1 LELDIFG
8 VEEKLSIRSGP
19 NFVEELGEEGKLLYG
34 LGLFKVT
41 RISLTLIILLSC
53 R

>member
-1 LELDIFG
+1 LELDISR

-34 LGLFKVT
+34 LGVLHGNPH
-41 RISLTLIILLSC
+41 LSNADYLAFM
-53 R
+53 